1 MYRIFLSFF
10 IILFAVSS
18 YADDSVVARVNGVAL
33 TFKDLDD
40 EVDRL
45 VPRITFH
52 RNVYG
57 EKRKRYYKQALEE
70 LINRELEY
78 QEALKLGRKPDK
90 DKVDD
95 EMKQMRNRYKSKE
108 EFKAFLER
116 TGMTEE
122 KLQAQVEKEI
132 LIQDVLQ
139 KIVTEPSRMNDDE
152 LKDYYGKNTSR
163 FRQPESIKARMIST
177 KDGKKAQEILSRIKS
192 GEDFAVLATN
202 MSEDAYRIKGG
213 DIGYIHR
220 GRILPEIEEVAFKL
234 KAGQVSDLI
243 KAENMWYIVKVEDKK
258 PERILSFEETRDKLK
273 KEFEVKRAREIKE
286 KWIADL
292 RAKAKIEILLKTE
305 PTGDSK

>member
-33 TFKDLDD
+33 TLKDLDD

-45 VPRITFH
+45 IPRITFH

-78 QEALKLGRKPDK
+78 QEASKLGLKIDK
-90 DKVDD
+90 EKVDD
-95 EMKQMRNRYKSKE
+95 QIKQMRNKYKSKE

-116 TGMTEE
+116 IGMTEE
-122 KLQAQVEKEI
+122 TLQAQVEKDI
-132 LIQDVLQ
+132 LIQEVF
-139 KIVTEPSRMNDDE
+139 KKMVIEPSRMKDDE
-152 LKDYYGKNTSR
+152 LRDHYEKNTSR

-177 KDGKKAQEILSRIKS
+177 KDGEKAQEILSKIRS

-220 GRILPEIEEVAFKL
+220 GRILPEIEEIAFKL
-234 KAGQVSDLI
+234 KAGEVSDLI

-258 PERILSFEETRDKLK
+258 TEKILSFEEIREKLK
-273 KEFEVKRAREIKE
+273 KELEAKRAGEIKG